1 MYKVKNNICPKRVR
15 DIFQQH
21 VVSYN
26 LRNEKA
32 WESGNLRTVMYGT
45 ETVTYRGPEIWK
57 HVPQAIKEVTN
68 QANFK
73 TQIKSWKPTGC
84 TDYVKY
90 LYQI

>member
-1 MYKVKNNICPKRVR
+1 MVS

-26 LRNEKA
+26 LRNEQV

-45 ETVTYRGPEIWK
+45 ETVTHRGPEIWK
-57 HVPQAIKEVTN
+57 HVRQAIKEVTN
-68 QANFK
+68 LANFK

-84 TDYVKY
+84 TCRLCKIFVPD
-90 LYQI
+90 LGFL